1 MKLKKMKKYGL
12 LILIIS
18 IVLSCAQNKKNKILN
33 SKQVSTTEKQ
43 MKELIRILN
52 VDSKQHQE
60 IGPKL
65 TDNEIQEIERKIG
78 LNLPES
84 YKIFLKEFGNGAYWI
99 YFNSLDDIKHF
110 SYLKEYQKEL
120 GNTIELVGEK
130 EIKVNTLLS
139 LMAEDSNGGSWVWLT
154 SENSGSGEWPLAY
167 YSLNDKKLHYKVKN
181 FTEWLRLLTKCKSE
195 VIRELD
201 IDNKLGLG

>member
-1 MKLKKMKKYGL
+1 MTLKNMRKYGL
-12 LILIIS
+12 LIFIIF
-18 IVLSCAQNKKNKILN
+18 IVISCGQNKKNKNLN
-33 SKQVSTTEKQ
+33 SEQVSTTEKQ

-52 VDSKQHQE
+52 ADSKQHQE

-65 TDNEIQEIERKIG
+65 TDIEIQEVERKIG
-78 LNLPES
+78 LTLPES

-99 YFNSLDDIKHF
+99 YMTSLDDINRF
-110 SYLKEYQKEL
+110 SYLKEYRKEL

-130 EIKVNTLLS
+130 EIEVSTLLS
-139 LMAEDSNGGSWVWLT
+139 LMTEDSNGGAWVWLT
-154 SENSGSGEWPLAY
+154 SENLESGEWPLAY
-167 YSLNDKKLHYKVKN
+167 YSLSDKKLHYKVKN

-201 IDNKLGLG
+201 VDDKLGLG